1 MCRNEG
7 LKEVLKRV
15 DRAVGI
21 VEDAISIGCLVV
33 IILIVSSQVFFRYV
47 LGFSLVWVDEVVA
60 NLLVLMVMFGA
71 PAVTRRYLH
80 TDLRLLVD
88 SLPPRIGRA
97 VRAIAGMI
105 GLFFLCVF
113 VYSAA
118 RYTFDARGM
127 VTTVLK
133 VPMPYAYSMMFVGSV
148 LMLYEYVKTVPRML
162 GIEKR

>member
-1 MCRNEG
+1 MRALKG
-7 LKEVLKRV
+7 L

-21 VEDAISIGCLVV
+21 AEDATSIGCLVV
-33 IILIVSSQVFFRYV
+33 IVLVVSAQVFFRYV
-47 LGFSLVWVDEVVA
+47 IGSSLLWADEVVA

-71 PAVTRRYLH
+71 PAVTRRFLH
-80 TDLRLLVD
+80 TDLRMIVN
-88 SLPPRIGRA
+88 SLPPRLATI
-97 VRAIAGMI
+97 VRTVTSMI
-105 GLFFLCVF
+105 GLLFLGVF

-118 RYTFDARGM
+118 KYTFDARGM

-133 VPMPYAYSMMFVGSV
+133 VPMPYAYSMMLVGSV